1 MTLLISVCVAAFLW
15 LLWLLRRD
23 QISLGLPIAYL
34 YLLLLIHVPGAFAHI
49 MGRDFLIHSD
59 LTETAMR
66 FTAIGA
72 ICFVVGLS
80 LARSSIP
87 EVAFRR
93 NVDRPQFWWFCL
105 IGGWTCVYGL
115 SPLYQFPS
123 VSAAVDKGGAIWM
136 LGVLLG
142 LRAALQRHDLKLTVL
157 WLSALMVYPVLML
170 LLGGFL
176 SYGSVAIILVCSAL
190 TISTRSYWSVVT
202 GVAIFTFLS
211 LSIFVSY
218 FQHRNEIRDQVW
230 GGAPLATRIDSV
242 VNTFRDFQWVD
253 PADHHHLIALDQRLN
268 QNYFVGL
275 AARRIEQ
282 GQVNY
287 LKGESVRDGLLALV
301 PRAFWPKKPVFAG
314 SPQIVAK
321 MTGLQLSKN
330 TSFGVGNVMEFQIN
344 FGTPGVVVGFLIL
357 GWLIGK
363 LDLKAAIAENRG
375 DLGSVILFF
384 LPCVALI
391 QPGGSLVELFSSAA
405 AALVGAS
412 VWNLGWKRFLRRR
425 SAASKSAPVRSAN
438 PVESSP
444 YKHESAT

>member
-1 MTLLISVCVAAFLW
+1 
-15 LLWLLRRD
+15 
-23 QISLGLPIAYL
+23 
-34 YLLLLIHVPGAFAHI
+34 
-49 MGRDFLIHSD
+49 
-59 LTETAMR
+59 
-66 FTAIGA
+66 
-72 ICFVVGLS
+72 
-80 LARSSIP
+80 
-87 EVAFRR
+87 
-93 NVDRPQFWWFCL
+93 
-105 IGGWTCVYGL
+105 
-115 SPLYQFPS
+115 
-123 VSAAVDKGGAIWM
+123 
-136 LGVLLG
+136 
-142 LRAALQRHDLKLTVL
+142 
-157 WLSALMVYPVLML
+157 
-170 LLGGFL
+170 
-176 SYGSVAIILVCSAL
+176 
-190 TISTRSYWSVVT
+190 
-202 GVAIFTFLS
+202 
-211 LSIFVSY
+211 
-218 FQHRNEIRDQVW
+218 
-230 GGAPLATRIDSV
+230 
-242 VNTFRDFQWVD
+242 
-253 PADHHHLIALDQRLN
+253 
-268 QNYFVGL
+268 
-275 AARRIEQ
+275 
-282 GQVNY
+282 VNY

>member
-1 MTLLISVCVAAFLW
+1 
-15 LLWLLRRD
+15 
-23 QISLGLPIAYL
+23 
-34 YLLLLIHVPGAFAHI
+34 VPGAFAHI